1 MPSGEDRRI
10 DRPRYEIE
18 FLRGA
23 ARQLEKLPIA
33 GRALVAVAIDGLS
46 NDPRPDGAKLLS
58 GTSDERIWRLAVGE
72 YRVLYQVQDRILLV
86 LVVRVADRREVYN
99 PTTIR
104 RLLKQIR
111 SRGA

>member
-1 MPSGEDRRI
+1 VTTGDDRRI

-18 FLRGA
+18 FLPGA

-33 GRALVAVAIDGLS
+33 GRTLVVVAIDGLS
-46 NDPRPDGAKLLS
+46 DDPRTDGAKLLS
-58 GTSDERIWRLAVGE
+58 GTSDERIWRLAVGD
-72 YRVLYQVQDRILLV
+72 YRVLYQVMDGVLLV
-86 LVVRVADRREVYN
+86 LIVRVADRREVDN

-111 SRGA
+111 GAP

>member
-1 MPSGEDRRI
+1 MTTGDERI

-18 FLRGA
+18 FLPGA

-33 GRALVAVAIDGLS
+33 GRTMVGVAIDGLAEG
-46 NDPRPDGAKLLS
+46 PRPVGAKLLS
-58 GTSDERIWRLAVGE
+58 GTSDERIWRLAVGD
-72 YRVLYQVQDRILLV
+72 YRVLYQMTTGVLLV
-86 LVVRVADRREVYN
+86 LIVRVADRREVYN

-111 SRGA
+111 GAR